1 MKENFIHVCFI
12 IDSSGSMFG
21 SESDVIGG
29 FSRVINEQKANKNG
43 SCVVSVIDF
52 NTTPEIVYLGKDVS
66 EVDPNFNYVV
76 GGGTALLDAIG
87 LGITKVHD
95 YNMSLAKVDQPEKTM
110 VVIMTDGGENCSR
123 NYGSKTIKDKISEME
138 TEFGWSFVYLGSDLT
153 NVNDADSLG
162 ITVRGVSTKQSMGS
176 NYDIIN
182 STVTCFRSANG
193 DTASKFATMNMVLNE
208 EVSAL
213 NKEYS
218 TTTGINIE

>member
-29 FSRVINEQKANKNG
+29 FKRVVDEQKANENG
-43 SCVVSVIDF
+43 SCVISVIDF

-66 EVDPNFNYVV
+66 EVNPNFNYVV
-76 GGGTALLDAIG
+76 GGSTALLDAIG
-87 LGITKVHD
+87 LGITKIHN

-110 VVIMTDGGENCSR
+110 IVIMTDGGENCSK
-123 NYGSKTIKDKISEME
+123 NYDSKTIKDKISEMK

-162 ITVRGVSTKQSMGS
+162 ITTRGVSTKQSMGS

-182 STVTCFRSANG
+182 STVTCFRNTNG
-193 DTASKFATMNMVLNE
+193 DTASKCATMDMVLNA

-213 NKEYS
+213 NKEYL